1 MKTTIKTLIAIAL
14 LGASFIGGV
23 FWEYAAERQEIADI
37 EQVAQE
43 ACQVQLKLARKMC
56 K

>member
-1 MKTTIKTLIAIAL
+1 MKTTIKTLILIAL

-43 ACQVQLKLARKMC
+43 ACQVQLKIARKMC